1 MVNETSRPE
10 SQRSRPLQR
19 KRILFCGK
27 GGSGK
32 STLVAMLAAALGR
45 SGYQVVVLDGDA
57 SNPEGLVRL
66 LFGGG
71 VEDEPKPLIEFFGGV
86 ERVTCPVDDPR
97 PLTRI
102 GDSDPVPDR
111 RIDLAAE
118 IGPEYYLEDGR
129 LRLLQAGKIETYG
142 QGCDGPL
149 EKVVRDFMIAG
160 DCVSLIDE
168 KAGVEHFGR
177 RIPDRMD
184 MILGVLDCTRE
195 SVSIARRISGFAKAT
210 GMDNVWFVLN
220 KTESG
225 AMVDQMTRLLGELS
239 RKVIGSLPYN
249 PKLVSAA
256 LASRRLEGQLDP
268 EHIERIVQRLE
279 GIASQRERLM
289 SDRIA

>member
-1 MVNETSRPE
+1 MSR
-10 SQRSRPLQR
+10 SQPLQR

-32 STLVAMLAAALGR
+32 STMVAMLAAALER

-71 VEDEPKPLIEFFGGV
+71 VEDEPKPLIEFFGGI
-86 ERVTCPVDDPR
+86 ERVTCPVDDPM

-102 GDSDPVPDR
+102 GDSDPVPDK

-118 IGPEYYLEDGR
+118 IGPEYYLEDGS

-160 DCVSLIDE
+160 DFVSLIDE

-210 GMDNVWFVLN
+210 GMDNVWLVLN
-220 KTESG
+220 KTESED
-225 AMVDQMTRLLGELS
+225 MVHQMMSLLGELS
-239 RKVIGSLPYN
+239 GKVIGSLPY
-249 PKLVSAA
+249 KRELVSAA
-256 LASRRLEGQLDP
+256 LAGKPLAQQMESERVG
-268 EHIERIVQRLE
+268 RIVQRLE
-279 GIASQRERLM
+279 DIASRGDQRH
-289 SDRIA
+289 SDRAV

>member
-1 MVNETSRPE
+1 MTRQDKRSEAVRP
-10 SQRSRPLQR
+10 QPLQR

-32 STLVAMLAAALGR
+32 STLVAMIAVALKHL
-45 SGYQVVVLDGDA
+45 GYHVVVLDGDA

-71 VEDEPKPLIEFFGGV
+71 VEDEPTPLIEFFGGV
-86 ERVTCPVDDPR
+86 QRVTCPVDDPS
-97 PLTRI
+97 PLTRL
-102 GDSDPVPDR
+102 GDSDPVPQR
-111 RIDLAAE
+111 RIDLTE
-118 IGPEYYLEDGR
+118 ELDSTYYLQDGS

-160 DCVSLIDE
+160 DFVSLIDE

-195 SVSIARRISGFAKAT
+195 SVSIARRISSFAKTT
-210 GMDNVWFVLN
+210 GIDNVLFVLN
-220 KTESG
+220 KTESQ
-225 AMVDQMTRLLGELS
+225 AMTDQMMDLLGEL
-239 RKVIGSLPYN
+239 RGKVIGSIPYE
-249 PKLVSAA
+249 PALVSAA
-256 LASRRLEGQLDP
+256 LAGKRLENAMSTERVARTVRRLED
-268 EHIERIVQRLE
+268 
-279 GIASQRERLM
+279 IASQWDLRHSEH
-289 SDRIA
+289 IA